1 MPAHPRRFRSAVNL
15 LLLSLI
21 SYLSAQGQ
29 PPQTQPSQTQPS
41 QNQPSQTHAAQTQPV
56 YESATVMR
64 ATTRMVLVD
73 VIATDR
79 NGNPVTDLKPGDFT
93 VMEDGNRQQV
103 RSFNFQH
110 PAEVAA
116 PAVSMPVSAP
126 KLPEHVFT
134 NVPAYRA
141 DGALNVILVDALN
154 STLLNQMNV
163 REEMFKL
170 LLKLPPGRPVA
181 IYALGEKLQILQ
193 DFTSDPK
200 ILRDAIT
207 NYKDHAPQQL
217 KNPVGDP
224 ISQAFTLTTLPSASS
239 LRTYLRYT
247 QDAASLGADARVAIT
262 LDALQAIARSLS
274 AYPGRKNLIWLSAS
288 FPLSL
293 NVDGKMKLH
302 GDAAERNYEPQLAR
316 MADSLMSAQVAV
328 YPVDA
333 RGMAT
338 LSFLEASGAS
348 RHPLGGGYSDG
359 SGVGLEPVASNL
371 SDELLAAHATMN
383 TLAERTGGKAFYN
396 TNDLDKAVLA
406 GMDDG
411 ATYYTLGYY
420 PTSRQWDGKFRK
432 LQIKAGRADVKL
444 RYRSGYFA
452 IDPAGYPQ
460 KDPKLRA
467 HDLIQALSL
476 ESPAATALLFQ
487 ARVLPPSNKTGNKVL
502 VDFAV
507 DPHALSFQHGDDGLE
522 HAMMKC
528 AVEVYSNKGVP
539 LRTEAS
545 DISTALKPDAYS
557 QVLRTNLPCRTSF
570 NLEEGNYLL
579 RLAVRDERTG
589 LIGSQTA
596 ELFVGVEE

>member
-1 MPAHPRRFRSAVNL
+1 MPSHLRRFRFAVSPL
-15 LLLSLI
+15 LLLSLV
-21 SYLSAQGQ
+21 SYLSAQDQ
-29 PPQTQPSQTQPS
+29 PAQAQ
-41 QNQPSQTHAAQTQPV
+41 AAQTQPV
-56 YESATVMR
+56 NESATVMR

-73 VIATDR
+73 VLATAR
-79 NGNPVTDLKPGDFT
+79 NGNPVTDLKPADFP
-93 VMEDGNRQQV
+93 VLEERSPQQV

-116 PAVSMPVSAP
+116 HAVSTPDTSRPVSAP
-126 KLPEHVFT
+126 QLPEHVFT
-134 NVPAYRA
+134 NVPSYRPE
-141 DGALNVILVDALN
+141 GPLNVILVDALN
-154 STLLNQMNV
+154 STLLNQYDV

-181 IYALGEKLQILQ
+181 IYAVGEKLQRCQ
-193 DFTSDPK
+193 DFPSDPK
-200 ILRDAIT
+200 ILRDALT

-224 ISQAFTLTTLPSASS
+224 ISQAFILTTLPSTAA
-239 LRTYLRYT
+239 LQTYLRYT
-247 QDAASLGADARVAIT
+247 QNAASVGADVRVSLT
-262 LDALQAIARSLS
+262 LDALQAIAHSLS

-302 GDAAERNYEPQLAR
+302 GEASERNYEPQLAR

-338 LSFLEASGAS
+338 VSFLEASGAS
-348 RHPLGGGYSDG
+348 HHPLGVGYSDG

-396 TNDLDKAVLA
+396 TNDLDKAILA
-406 GMDDG
+406 GKEYG
-411 ATYYTLGYY
+411 ATFYPLGYY

-432 LQIKAGRADVKL
+432 LQIKTPRADVKL

-452 IDPAGYPQ
+452 VDPAGYPQ
-460 KDPKLRA
+460 KDPRLRA

-487 ARVLPPSNKTGNKVL
+487 ARVLPPSKKTGNKVL

-522 HAMMKC
+522 HAVMKC

-545 DISTALKPDAYS
+545 DISTALKPDAY
-557 QVLRTNLPCRTSF
+557 QQILRTNLPCRASF
-570 NLEEGNYLL
+570 NLGEGNYLL

-596 ELFVGVEE
+596 ELSVGVEE

>member
-1 MPAHPRRFRSAVNL
+1 
-15 LLLSLI
+15 
-21 SYLSAQGQ
+21 
-29 PPQTQPSQTQPS
+29 
-41 QNQPSQTHAAQTQPV
+41 
-56 YESATVMR
+56 
-64 ATTRMVLVD
+64 MVVVD

-79 NGNPVTDLKPGDFT
+79 SGNPVTDLKPGDFT
-93 VMEDGNRQQV
+93 VLEDGSPQQV

-116 PAVSMPVSAP
+116 SAVSAP
-126 KLPEHVFT
+126 LPAPRLPEHVFT

-141 DGALNVILVDALN
+141 AGPLNVILVDALN

-181 IYALGEKLQILQ
+181 IYALGAKLQMLQ

-200 ILRDAIT
+200 ILRDALKS
-207 NYKDHAPQQL
+207 YKDHAPQQL

-224 ISQAFTLTTLPSASS
+224 ISQAFILTTLPSASS
-239 LRTYLRYT
+239 LRAYLSYT
-247 QDAASLGADARVAIT
+247 QDAASFGADDQVAVT
-262 LDALQAIARSLS
+262 LKALQAIAQSLS

-288 FPLSL
+288 FPLAL
-293 NVDGKMKLH
+293 NVGGTIKLR
-302 GDAAERNYEPQLAR
+302 GQASERNYEPQLAR

-338 LSFLEASGAS
+338 LSFLEASGAG

-359 SGVGLEPVASNL
+359 SGVGIEPVAADL

-396 TNDLDKAVLA
+396 NNDLDKAVLA

-420 PTSRQWDGKFRK
+420 PTSRQWDGRFRK
-432 LQIKAGRADVKL
+432 IQIKAARAGVKL
-444 RYRSGYFA
+444 RYRIGYFA

-487 ARVLPPSNKTGNKVL
+487 ARVLPPSEKTGNQVL

-528 AVEVYSNKGVP
+528 AVEVYSDKGVP

-545 DISTALKPDAYS
+545 DISTALKPDAYN
-557 QVLRTNLPCRTSF
+557 QVLRTNLPCRASF
-570 NLEEGNYLL
+570 NLGEGNYLL

-589 LIGSQTA
+589 LIGSQNADLT
-596 ELFVGVEE
+596 VGAKE

>member
-1 MPAHPRRFRSAVNL
+1 MPAHLRRFL

-29 PPQTQPSQTQPS
+29 PPQTQTSQTQPS
-41 QNQPSQTHAAQTQPV
+41 QNQPSQNQAAQTQPV

-79 NGNPVTDLKPGDFT
+79 SGNPVTDLKPGDFT
-93 VMEDGNRQQV
+93 VLEDGNRQQV

-110 PAEVAA
+110 PGEVAA
-116 PAVSMPVSAP
+116 PAVSVPLSAP

-193 DFTSDPK
+193 NFTSDPK

-224 ISQAFTLTTLPSASS
+224 ISQAFILTTLPSASL

-247 QDAASLGADARVAIT
+247 QDAASVGADARVAIT

-348 RHPLGGGYSDG
+348 RHPLGGAYSDG

-596 ELFVGVEE
+596 ELSVGAEE

>member
-1 MPAHPRRFRSAVNL
+1 MPAHLRRFL

-29 PPQTQPSQTQPS
+29 PPQTQTSQTQPS
-41 QNQPSQTHAAQTQPV
+41 QNQPSQNQAAQTQPV

-93 VMEDGNRQQV
+93 VLEDGNRQQV

-110 PAEVAA
+110 PGEVAA
-116 PAVSMPVSAP
+116 PAVSVPLSAP

-141 DGALNVILVDALN
+141 DGSLNVILVDALN

-193 DFTSDPK
+193 NFTSDPK

-224 ISQAFTLTTLPSASS
+224 ISQAFILTTLPSASL

-262 LDALQAIARSLS
+262 LDALQSIAQSLS
-274 AYPGRKNLIWLSAS
+274 AYSGRKNLIWLSAS

-293 NVDGKMKLH
+293 NFDGKMKLH

-348 RHPLGGGYSDG
+348 RHPLGGAYSDG

-596 ELFVGVEE
+596 ELSVGAEE

>member
-1 MPAHPRRFRSAVNL
+1 MPSHPRRFCSVVNL
-15 LLLSLI
+15 LLLSLM

-29 PPQTQPSQTQPS
+29 PAQDQTSQTQSPQTQ
-41 QNQPSQTHAAQTQPV
+41 AAQPQPV

-79 NGNPVTDLKPGDFT
+79 NGNPVTDLKPADFT
-93 VMEDGNRQQV
+93 VLEDRTPQQV

-116 PAVSMPVSAP
+116 PAASAQISAP
-126 KLPEHVFT
+126 QLPEHVFT

-141 DGALNVILVDALN
+141 DAPLNVILVDALN
-154 STLLNQMNV
+154 STLLNQYNV
-163 REEMFKL
+163 REEMFRL

-207 NYKDHAPQQL
+207 HYKDHAPQQL

-224 ISQAFTLTTLPSASS
+224 ISQAFILTTLPSAAS
-239 LRTYLRYT
+239 LQTYLRYT
-247 QDAASLGADARVAIT
+247 QDAASVGADVRVSLT
-262 LDALQAIARSLS
+262 LDALQAIAHSLS

-293 NVDGKMKLH
+293 NVDGKMKLQ
-302 GDAAERNYEPQLAR
+302 GQASERNYEPQLAR

-338 LSFLEASGAS
+338 LSFLEAGVATGHPSG
-348 RHPLGGGYSDG
+348 HGYTDG

-432 LQIKAGRADVKL
+432 LQIKTARTDVKL

-452 IDPAGYPQ
+452 IDPAGYAQ
-460 KDPKLRA
+460 KDAKLRA

-487 ARVLPPSNKTGNKVL
+487 ARVLPPSTKTGNKVL

-522 HAMMKC
+522 HATMKC
-528 AVEVYSNKGVP
+528 AVEVYSNKGVA

-545 DISTALKPDAYS
+545 DVITALKPDAYN
-557 QVLRTNLPCRTSF
+557 QVLRTNLPCRASF

-596 ELFVGVEE
+596 ELSVGAEE

>member
-1 MPAHPRRFRSAVNL
+1 LFLAL
-15 LLLSLI
+15 T
-21 SYLSAQGQ
+21 SYFSAQGQ
-29 PPQTQPSQTQPS
+29 PAQTQPIQIQ
-41 QNQPSQTHAAQTQPV
+41 AAQTQPV

-64 ATTRMVLVD
+64 ATTRMVVVD
-73 VIATDR
+73 VVATDR
-79 NGNPVTDLKPGDFT
+79 SGNPVTDLKPGDFT
-93 VMEDGNRQQV
+93 VLEDGSPQQV

-110 PAEVAA
+110 LAEVAA
-116 PAVSMPVSAP
+116 PAVFAP
-126 KLPEHVFT
+126 LPAPQLPEHVFT

-141 DGALNVILVDALN
+141 AGPLNVILVDALN

-170 LLKLPPGRPVA
+170 LLKLPPGRPMA

-224 ISQAFTLTTLPSASS
+224 IARSIMLSRLPPLLLPAL
-239 LRTYLRYT
+239 LRGD
-247 QDAASLGADARVAIT
+247 QNAASLGADQRVAIT
-262 LDALQAIARSLS
+262 ADALQSIAHSLS

-293 NVDGKMKLH
+293 NVDGRMKLR
-302 GDAAERNYEPQLAR
+302 GEASERNYEPQLAR
-316 MADSLMSAQVAV
+316 MADSLMNAQVAV

-333 RGMAT
+333 RGIAN
-338 LSFLEASGAS
+338 LSFLAMSGAG

-359 SGVGLEPVASNL
+359 SGVGIEPVAADL

-432 LQIKAGRADVKL
+432 IQIKTARADVKL

-487 ARVLPPSNKTGNKVL
+487 ARVLPPSEKTGNKVL

-528 AVEVYSNKGVP
+528 AVEVYSGKGVP

-545 DISTALKPDAYS
+545 DVSTALKPDAYN
-557 QVLRTNLPCRTSF
+557 QVLRANLPCRAAF
-570 NLEEGNYLL
+570 NLGEGNYLL

-589 LIGSQTA
+589 LIGSQNA
-596 ELFVGVEE
+596 ELAVGAKE

>member
-1 MPAHPRRFRSAVNL
+1 MPSHPWRFRSAVNL
-15 LLLSLI
+15 LLLSVI
-21 SYLSAQGQ
+21 SYLPAQGQ
-29 PPQTQPSQTQPS
+29 AAQHQTSQPQSP
-41 QNQPSQTHAAQTQPV
+41 QTQPV

-79 NGNPVTDLKPGDFT
+79 SGNPVTDLKPGDFT
-93 VMEDGNRQQV
+93 VLEDRSPQQI

-116 PAVSMPVSAP
+116 SVVSTPGVSTQMPAPQ
-126 KLPEHVFT
+126 LPEHVFT
-134 NVPAYRA
+134 NVPAYHA
-141 DGALNVILVDALN
+141 DAPLNVILVDALN

-193 DFTSDPK
+193 DFASDPK
-200 ILRDAIT
+200 VLRDAIT
-207 NYKDHAPQQL
+207 HYKDHAPQQL

-224 ISQAFTLTTLPSASS
+224 ISQAFILTTLPSPSS
-239 LRTYLRYT
+239 LQAYLRYT
-247 QDAASLGADARVAIT
+247 QDAASVGADQRVSLT
-262 LDALQAIARSLS
+262 LDALQAIAQALS

-288 FPLSL
+288 FPLAL
-293 NVDGKMKLH
+293 NVDGEMKLK

-338 LSFLEASGAS
+338 LSFLEAGVAA
-348 RHPLGGGYSDG
+348 RHPSGGGYTDG

-432 LQIKAGRADVKL
+432 LQIKTARADVKL

-452 IDPAGYPQ
+452 IDPTGYPQ
-460 KDPKLRA
+460 KDPRLRA

-476 ESPAATALLFQ
+476 EAPAATALLFQ
-487 ARVLPPSNKTGNKVL
+487 ARVLPPSKKTGNKVL
-502 VDFAV
+502 VDFSI

-522 HAMMKC
+522 HATMKC
-528 AVEVYSNKGVP
+528 AVEVYSDKGVP

-545 DISTALKPDAYS
+545 DVSTALKPDAYQ
-557 QVLRTNLPCRTSF
+557 QVLRTNLPCRASF

-596 ELFVGVEE
+596 ELSVGAEE

>member
-1 MPAHPRRFRSAVNL
+1 MFSHLRRFRCALSPL
-15 LLLSLI
+15 LLLALT
-21 SYLSAQGQ
+21 SYFSAQGQ
-29 PPQTQPSQTQPS
+29 PAQTQPIQTQ
-41 QNQPSQTHAAQTQPV
+41 AAQTQPV

-64 ATTRMVLVD
+64 ATTRMVVVD
-73 VIATDR
+73 VVATDR
-79 NGNPVTDLKPGDFT
+79 SGNPVTDLKPGDFT
-93 VMEDGNRQQV
+93 VLEDGSPQQV

-116 PAVSMPVSAP
+116 SAVSAALPAP
-126 KLPEHVFT
+126 QLPEHVFT

-141 DGALNVILVDALN
+141 AGPLNVILVDALN

-200 ILRDAIT
+200 ILRDALT

-224 ISQAFTLTTLPSASS
+224 IARSIMLSRLPGMVLAV
-239 LRTYLRYT
+239 LLKAD
-247 QDAASLGADARVAIT
+247 QNAATIGADMRVALT
-262 LDALQAIARSLS
+262 LDALQSIAHSLS

-293 NVDGKMKLH
+293 NVDGRMKLR
-302 GDAAERNYEPQLAR
+302 GEASERNYEPQLAR
-316 MADSLMSAQVAV
+316 MADSLMNAQVAV

-333 RGMAT
+333 RGIAT
-338 LSFLEASGAS
+338 LSFLAMSGAG

-359 SGVGLEPVASNL
+359 SGVGIEPVAADL

-432 LQIKAGRADVKL
+432 IQIKTARADVKL

-487 ARVLPPSNKTGNKVL
+487 ARVLPPSEKTGNKVL

-528 AVEVYSNKGVP
+528 AVEVYSDKGVP

-545 DISTALKPDAYS
+545 DISTALKPDAYN
-557 QVLRTNLPCRTSF
+557 QVLRANLPCRASF

-589 LIGSQTA
+589 LIGSQNA
-596 ELFVGVEE
+596 ELAVGAKE